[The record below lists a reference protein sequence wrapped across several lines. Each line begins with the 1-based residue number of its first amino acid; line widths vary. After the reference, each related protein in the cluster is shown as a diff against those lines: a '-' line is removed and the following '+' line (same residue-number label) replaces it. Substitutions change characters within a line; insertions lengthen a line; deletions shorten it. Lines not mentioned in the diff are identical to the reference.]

1 MRANRIREHIL
12 GVRLG
17 CKSLGEGSHQVWVN
31 PDLSM
36 EIAWAVKTALRRSD
50 GFTEE

>member
-31 PDLSM
+31 PDLPLAI
-36 EIAWAVKTALRRSD
+36 EWVVKAALRRSESL
-50 GFTEE
+50 TEE